1 MDWDKLRVFK
11 TVAEAGSFTHA
22 GEILNLS
29 QSAISRQISA
39 LEESLGIPLFHR
51 HARGLILTEQG
62 DILFQT
68 TSSISEKLE
77 KVQTDLTDSK
87 HLPQGPLRITTVEFI
102 ASTWLVPKLP
112 IFHDQYPDINITI
125 FLDDRVYDLSRREAD
140 IAIRLR
146 KSRNN
151 DLIERHLTT
160 IQFKLCASKDYLEKH
175 GHPKTLKDLQNHT
188 MIGYPPNL
196 HTPYSKPNWI
206 FNQADID
213 LTNNNNVLLM
223 NSMNARYMSV
233 KNNLG
238 IAVLPEYIPLNDP
251 QIAPLF
257 SDDLKIP
264 DVDMYF
270 CYPQERRNSK
280 RIAVL
285 RDFLFEHAKTNKQ
298 YKKSA

>member
-11 TVAEAGSFTHA
+11 AVADAGSFTRA

-29 QSAISRQISA
+29 QSAVSRQISA

-62 DILFQT
+62 DILFNT
-68 TSSISEKLE
+68 TCNVFDKLE

-87 HLPQGPLRITTVEFI
+87 MLPQGPLKVTTVEFI
-102 ASTWLVPKLP
+102 ASTWLVPQLP
-112 IFHDQYPDINITI
+112 LFHKNFPDIQLTV

-146 KSRNN
+146 KSQNS

-160 IQFKLCASKDYLEKH
+160 IHFRLCVSKDYIEKN
-175 GHPKTLKDLQNHT
+175 GKPKSLKDLKNHT

-206 FNQADID
+206 FNQAGID
-213 LTNNNNVLLM
+213 MINNNNVLMM

-233 KNNLG
+233 KNGLG
-238 IAVLPEYIPLNDP
+238 IAVLPEYIPKNDP
-251 QIAPLF
+251 QIETLF
-257 SDDLKIP
+257 DEELQIP

-270 CYPQERRNSK
+270 AYPQERRNSK

-285 RDFLFEHAKTNKQ
+285 RDFLFQQIKNKN
-298 YKKSA
+298 